1 MWCNLWCMIYFHDN
15 KKGSKTEDYKNQI
28 TSDCGVFCGVKINE
42 VIL

>member
-1 MWCNLWCMIYFHDN
+1 MIYFHDN